1 MSNWAALSLG
11 SNLGNRE
18 KNLQQALK
26 MLGNDKTTKI
36 RKVSSVYETEP
47 VGYKNQDW
55 FLNLAVII
63 DTDLEPYDLLEHI
76 KKIELRLKRIKTIKW
91 GPRTIDIDILL
102 YKNIILN
109 ENDLVIPHPEMT
121 KRAFVLVPLLEIEP
135 EIKDPW
141 GMPLKK
147 ALEILKDKETVQKIA
162 TSNSVWKA

>member
-18 KNLQQALK
+18 KNLKQALK
-26 MLGNDKTTKI
+26 MLENDKTTKI

-47 VGYKNQDW
+47 VGYKNQAW

-63 DTDLEPYDLLEHI
+63 DTDLEPHDLLEHI
-76 KKIELRLKRIKTIKW
+76 KKIELSLKRVKTIKW

-102 YKNIILN
+102 YKDIILN
-109 ENDLVIPHPEMT
+109 ETDLVIPHPEMT
-121 KRAFVLVPLLEIEP
+121 NRAFVLVPLLEIEP

-141 GMPLKK
+141 GVPLKK
-147 ALEILKDKETVQKIA
+147 ALEILKDTETVQKTA
-162 TSNSVWKA
+162 AFNVVWEA